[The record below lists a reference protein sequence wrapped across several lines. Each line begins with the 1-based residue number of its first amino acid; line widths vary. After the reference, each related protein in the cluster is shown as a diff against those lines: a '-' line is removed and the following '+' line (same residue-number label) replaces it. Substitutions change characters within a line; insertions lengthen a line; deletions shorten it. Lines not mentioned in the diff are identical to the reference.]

1 MPPLV
6 YLLVVGAFFFLSGCG
21 ESPQIDDPAPAGLPN
36 SSIQETLEKSSRSEL
51 VNYTEEREPC
61 DNRNPNRNAY
71 FGDLHIHTAYSYDAR
86 PLGARTTP
94 ADAYRYARGEE
105 ISLPPYDEGNQPFGI
120 QKIDR
125 PLDFAAVTD
134 HAEFLGEIS
143 LCADESSEN
152 YNSKTCQ
159 QFRKG
164 GTEGVL
170 IFVRGLSK
178 KPRAERN
185 PDLCGDDA
193 ADKTHY
199 KVIDV
204 AGDDGSGGTIDLET
218 GVWSGRGRSSLC
230 TVFEDPEFDANQP
243 SYYYMR
249 AVEVP
254 SLRWSWR
261 QCVELPPS
269 DRPPECENDAPKV
282 TQELAWTSP
291 VWYLPK
297 EL

>member
-1 MPPLV
+1 MIPERRCQLYISTAGAVDEGRWQGHIVAEMDISDRLTPLK
-6 YLLVVGAFFFLSGCG
+6 
-21 ESPQIDDPAPAGLPN
+21 GLPIGLVANPGGLAGIWAVEN
-36 SSIQETLEKSSRSEL
+36 SRDALFESLKRREVFGTTGPRILPRFFGGWAYAEDVCQSPEIIETGYADGVPMGADFPARSSNNSPRFIAL
-51 VNYTEEREPC
+51 ATRDP
-61 DNRNPNRNAY
+61 
-71 FGDLHIHTAYSYDAR
+71 
-86 PLGARTTP
+86 
-94 ADAYRYARGEE
+94 
-105 ISLPPYDEGNQPFGI
+105 
-120 QKIDR
+120 
-125 PLDFAAVTD
+125 
-134 HAEFLGEIS
+134 
-143 LCADESSEN
+143 ESSPL
-152 YNSKTCQ
+152 Q
-159 QFRKG
+159 RLQIIKG
-164 GTEGVL
+164 W
-170 IFVRGLSK
+170 I
-178 KPRAERN
+178 
-185 PDLCGDDA
+185 DA

-199 KVIDV
+199 KVFDV
-204 AGDDGSGGTIDLET
+204 AGDDGSGGTINLET

-230 TVFEDPEFDANQP
+230 SVFEDPEFDANQP